1 MNNQEKRILELK
13 AQYRVLSEIEDLF
26 PKNSVHPVAKQVDK
40 KITETIKQLETLDSG
55 ITVKS
60 KIQKK

>member
-1 MNNQEKRILELK
+1 MKSKQAKIIELK
-13 AQYRVLSEIEDLF
+13 ARYRTLSEIEELF
-26 PKNSVHPVAKQVDK
+26 PKNSVHPVAKQVDR
-40 KITETIKQLETLDSG
+40 KITETIKELETLDSG